1 MCFALDGEPKYFA
14 KSDGLPVLVHLLV
27 SQNYFIKPLRAVPG
41 RRGYLTITTI
51 TNPPKYKKKKK
62 KHLPFSLRLCLLRK
76 LRVWD
81 VSVTKEILLVFEGR
95 LTECLQAAKS
105 THHANG
111 QITVFVL
118 K

>member
-1 MCFALDGEPKYFA
+1 MCFALDGEPKYVA
-14 KSDGLPVLVHLLV
+14 KSGGLPVLVHLLV

-41 RRGYLTITTI
+41 RRGCLTTTKPHQNI
-51 TNPPKYKKKKK
+51 KE
-62 KHLPFSLRLCLLRK
+62 KHLLFSPRLCLLRK

-81 VSVTKEILLVFEGR
+81 VSETQEILLVFEGC
-95 LTECLQAAKS
+95 LTECRQAAKS
-105 THHANG
+105 THYANG